1 MDIAAIHQEATKA
14 AQQAT
19 ENTLARFGGDRDA
32 CGFAWVEVFGV
43 KLNTRVGQEFAQLGF
58 RKGYGRGSPIELW
71 NPSRSP
77 VQSVTAK
84 EDGARAYAEV
94 FKRHGFEAYA
104 NSRLD

>member
-1 MDIAAIHQEATKA
+1 MDIASIHQEATKA

-19 ENTLARFGGDRDA
+19 ENTLSRFGGDRDA

-43 KLNTRVGQEFAQLGF
+43 RLNTKQGKEFARLGF
-58 RKGYGRGSPIELW
+58 RKGYGKGAGIQLW

-84 EDGARAYAEV
+84 VDGAQAYADV
-94 FKRHGFEAYA
+94 FKRYGFEAYA
-104 NSRLD
+104 DSRLD